1 MSVRIRAV
9 SAYTHD
15 VADLGATAGANLRE
29 VLLACIS
36 EDVFCVTTAEC
47 SVGWD
52 AKDVGRVLVG
62 KIDALEAIRAVVVG
76 LLTEAMLTEIL
87 EVRGGL
93 SRTLGRRCSV
103 L

>member
-1 MSVRIRAV
+1 VSVRIRAV

-15 VADLGATAGANLRE
+15 VADLGATAGADLRE

>member
-1 MSVRIRAV
+1 M
-9 SAYTHD
+9 
-15 VADLGATAGANLRE
+15 
-29 VLLACIS
+29 
-36 EDVFCVTTAEC
+36 
-47 SVGWD
+47 GWD

>member
-1 MSVRIRAV
+1 VSVRIRAV

-15 VADLGATAGANLRE
+15 VADLGATAGADLRE

-93 SRTLGRRCSV
+93 SRTLGRRRSV

>member
-1 MSVRIRAV
+1 MSPTWAPP
-9 SAYTHD
+9 
-15 VADLGATAGANLRE
+15 LGPTF
-29 VLLACIS
+29 VKY
-36 EDVFCVTTAEC
+36 
-47 SVGWD
+47 

>member
-15 VADLGATAGANLRE
+15 VADLGATTGADLRE

-36 EDVFCVTTAEC
+36 EDVFCITAAKC
-47 SVGWD
+47 SVGRD
-52 AKDVGRVLVG
+52 AEDVGRVLVG
-62 KIDALEAIRAVVVG
+62 EIDALEAIRAVVVG
-76 LLTEAMLTEIL
+76 LLTEATLAEIL
-87 EVRGGL
+87 EARGGL
-93 SRTLGRRCSV
+93 PRTLGRRCSV